1 MHCNLIP
8 SPGGDAEYRS
18 RKSFSDREPCT
29 IKKSKTGTELRITQ
43 ILSLNNY
50 PFENS
55 SSFSLVLVYN
65 PSLYRA
71 EKFSRN
77 TEQVR
82 RGRVSLDHPRIVD
95 VHNYRYAFS
104 LTLIFHQEKQILL
117 SRVQFFHECFSYF
130 MNSVFVATWNVAGR
144 SPPRNL
150 SIDDWLHASPPADIY
165 VLG

>member
-8 SPGGDAEYRS
+8 SPGGDVEYRS

-29 IKKSKTGTELRITQ
+29 IKKSKTGTELRITE

-50 PFENS
+50 PFEKF
-55 SSFSLVLVYN
+55 SSFSLVLFSLTFVKCVYN
-65 PSLYRA
+65 NPPLHCA
-71 EKFSRN
+71 EKFGRN

-104 LTLIFHQEKQILL
+104 LTLLFHQEKQI
-117 SRVQFFHECFSYF
+117 
-130 MNSVFVATWNVAGR
+130 
-144 SPPRNL
+144 
-150 SIDDWLHASPPADIY
+150 
-165 VLG
+165 